1 MQEIITIIVFF
12 SSLFLI
18 FLLIATFFYGLG
30 KNYKIL
36 SRYMNEVKQELN
48 KYVKSIETF
57 EEKAIYVT
65 LECKP
70 KDPFIKNM
78 RVTISI
84 QHRGF
89 LFTYFMKSKD
99 NILFEMDFARS
110 PKIEIEIIP
119 RKETRFIRSNF
130 DTLIKLEDVHTGI
143 EEIDKDILIKSNKP
157 AESKKIILQKLIL
170 QDIQRLKPSLFAI
183 SIERPQPMF
192 RSIFKLDVGEPKLEN
207 IIRVPF
213 HFAKVVE
220 KIDT

>member
-1 MQEIITIIVFF
+1 
-12 SSLFLI
+12 
-18 FLLIATFFYGLG
+18 
-30 KNYKIL
+30 IL

-99 NILFEMDFARS
+99 NILFEMDFTRS